1 MPSKND
7 DSPGTPSG
15 ASAGFSSPE
24 NHAPQA
30 HRPTPDRWLARYF
43 VSRLQ
48 EVGVNDL
55 VAEGLADRMASDITA
70 AFATLARLDAAGV
83 YLPPRSA

>member
-24 NHAPQA
+24 NHDPQA
-30 HRPTPDRWLARYF
+30 HQPTPDRWLARYF
-43 VSRLQ
+43 ASRLQ
-48 EVGVNDL
+48 AVGVNDL
-55 VAEGLADRMASDITA
+55 VAEGLADRMSAEITA
-70 AFATLARLDAAGV
+70 AFATLARLDSAGV
-83 YLPPRSA
+83 DLPPRSA

>member
-1 MPSKND
+1 MPNKND

-30 HRPTPDRWLARYF
+30 HQPTPERWLARYF
-43 VSRLQ
+43 ASRLRA
-48 EVGVNDL
+48 VGVNDL
-55 VAEGLADRMASDITA
+55 VAEGLADRMSADITA
-70 AFATLARLDAAGV
+70 AFTTLARLDSAGV
-83 YLPPRSA
+83 DLPPRSA